1 MTHQSFLRCKL
12 LEMCHLY
19 SGLDC
24 AKSLVFS
31 ITATLDWSRITWPPR
46 ASWLRQGALKF
57 IIVASRFVDG
67 SDKRDRSKFNFEDI
81 FLTTLWAALVPF
93 VIITSLGVGWEFW
106 GVTWFTWGREGEQ
119 SLLPEYKGRRIEN
132 WLPFNCRWRRS

>member
-1 MTHQSFLRCKL
+1 MTHQSFLRCKI

-31 ITATLDWSRITWPPR
+31 ITATLDWSRITWPR

-67 SDKRDRSKFNFEDI
+67 SDKRDRSKFNFEDKKRWYQVWRNRKI
-81 FLTTLWAALVPF
+81 L
-93 VIITSLGVGWEFW
+93 
-106 GVTWFTWGREGEQ
+106 
-119 SLLPEYKGRRIEN
+119 N
-132 WLPFNCRWRRS
+132 FNCLNQIKQWNFSGKWLFISIRLKNWNRMVSASKKFKSA

>member
-1 MTHQSFLRCKL
+1 MKYMKR
-12 LEMCHLY
+12 
-19 SGLDC
+19 

-67 SDKRDRSKFNFEDI
+67 SDKRHRSKFNFEEKKDGI
-81 FLTTLWAALVPF
+81 INCLNQIKQWNFSGKWLYLDTTKKLKQDGFSIKKNSKAPKHL
-93 VIITSLGVGWEFW
+93 
-106 GVTWFTWGREGEQ
+106 
-119 SLLPEYKGRRIEN
+119 
-132 WLPFNCRWRRS
+132 